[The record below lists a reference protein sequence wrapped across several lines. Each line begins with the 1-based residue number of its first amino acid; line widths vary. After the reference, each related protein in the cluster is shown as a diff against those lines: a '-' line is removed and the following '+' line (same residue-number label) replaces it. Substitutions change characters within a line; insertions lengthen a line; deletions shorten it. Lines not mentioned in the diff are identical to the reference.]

1 MATKCAVGLRASAAS
16 QANQLHLCVAERF
29 GERAA
34 VRLLLAATAATTRYA
49 PQAPNSAALLLPA
62 SQITLM
68 AVMVTQ
74 FPMRLSVYAEQFS
87 DVAAHKVS
95 SGGGT

>member
-1 MATKCAVGLRASAAS
+1 MPPFFLQT
-16 QANQLHLCVAERF
+16 
-29 GERAA
+29 
-34 VRLLLAATAATTRYA
+34 
-49 PQAPNSAALLLPA
+49 
-62 SQITLM
+62 TLM

-95 SGGGT
+95 SGGGDGGGERR

>member
-34 VRLLLAATAATTRYA
+34 VLLAATAATTRYA

-95 SGGGT
+95 SGGGGT

>member
-1 MATKCAVGLRASAAS
+1 MGSNATDGRPQPKL
-16 QANQLHLCVAERF
+16 VALMPPI
-29 GERAA
+29 AQ
-34 VRLLLAATAATTRYA
+34 V
-49 PQAPNSAALLLPA
+49 
-62 SQITLM
+62 TLM

-95 SGGGT
+95 SSGGGGGQRR